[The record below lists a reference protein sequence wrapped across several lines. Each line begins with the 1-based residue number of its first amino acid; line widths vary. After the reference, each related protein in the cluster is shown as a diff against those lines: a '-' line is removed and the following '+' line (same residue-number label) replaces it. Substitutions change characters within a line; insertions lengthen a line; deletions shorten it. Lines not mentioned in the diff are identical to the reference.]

1 MKTMTARTAIHAFK
15 KIGAIAPI
23 LAASIAGVGAIA
35 PDAQAGNFVPQQ
47 EGEVKVLNSDG
58 SDAFSSCLGSGCSY
72 IDLGSIIK
80 SVESLVDDSTH
91 TQSRLFVDKAGTEN
105 TYGGIEFKSKDLG
118 TAQFNNGEEFGE
130 YWFRPVAMKEDGV
143 NPLVENGQLEVGTF
157 KFTFSQIL
165 GDLTVNWFDTEKAGK
180 TRYTV
185 EDGDGNMTTGV
196 VSAGANNNIQSSTFT
211 NVKAITLNL
220 GEQFG
225 STGDGVNFQ
234 GHATVPEPGLMM
246 GLGAMAIAG
255 GWGVRKRQTDETAA

>member
-1 MKTMTARTAIHAFK
+1 MKTMTARTVIHAFK

-35 PDAQAGNFVPQQ
+35 PEAQAGNFVPQQ
-47 EGEVKVLNSDG
+47 EGEVKVVNSDG
-58 SDAFSSCLGSGCSY
+58 SNAFGSCLGSSCSY
-72 IDLGSIIK
+72 LNLGSIIE
-80 SVESLVDDSTH
+80 SIESLVDDSTH

-105 TYGGIEFKSKDLG
+105 TYGGITFKSKDLG
-118 TAQFNNGEEFGE
+118 TAQFHDDEESGDF
-130 YWFRPVAMKEDGV
+130 WFRPVAMKADGIT
-143 NPLVENGQLEVGTF
+143 PLVEKGQLEVGTF

-165 GDLTVNWFDTEKAGK
+165 EDLTVNWFDTERAGK
-180 TRYTV
+180 TSYIV
-185 EDGDGNMTTGV
+185 VDGDGNTTTGIV
-196 VSAGANNNIQSSTFT
+196 AAGANNNIQSSTFT

-225 STGDGVNFQ
+225 RTGDGVNFQ

-246 GLGAMAIAG
+246 GLGALAIAG